1 MRSTGIF
8 CLLLCS
14 VLSLPNQSVVTAAER
29 PLMTHYSGSL
39 VRPGGDD
46 AEILRRFECLLI
58 HDADSAFFHVL
69 DDPRRGCPWPDS
81 FGDLQPSSQSVV
93 QPHLTYMYEDTNWF
107 LPLPP
112 LQLSLPSP
120 AAADAEWKLGNWSYR
135 LLELTESRQEGV
147 WSVEAKEPRG
157 RRQKLLVNQQSG
169 VLVEAEMD
177 VFMGRGDRF
186 QLTIRKT
193 STEPVP
199 AAQLENL
206 AAVRKDLLKLQSSLN
221 RRPDAL
227 LAELSERQIQDASA
241 ALENLGSKAEGTPLQ
256 RLVARISADTNQQQS
271 RVMAVA
277 DRAGAMVNS
286 VFPEFSLQLISG
298 GSLDS
303 KALAGQ
309 TVILHF
315 WEYRD
320 KPLSEPYGQT
330 GYLEFLSNQFRNQ
343 KLSVIG
349 VCCNPELDAPQT
361 VRQAQRSARKAAEFM
376 NLSYSI
382 GHDNGTLLQTVG
394 DPREN
399 RGQLPLWIVI
409 GPDGK
414 VLHYHAGFY
423 EIDTA
428 VGLKALHEVV
438 SGSLR

>member
-1 MRSTGIF
+1 MRSMGLF

-14 VLSLPNQSVVTAAER
+14 IFSLHKQAVVAAAER

-39 VRPGGDD
+39 VRPGGED

-58 HDADSAFFHVL
+58 HDAESSFFHVL
-69 DDPRRGCPWPDS
+69 DDPRQGCPWPDS
-81 FGDLQPSSQSVV
+81 FGDLQLSSQSVV
-93 QPHLTYMYEDTNWF
+93 QPHLTYMYEDTDWF

-120 AAADAEWKLGNWSYR
+120 AAEETEWKLGNWTYR
-135 LLELTESRQEGV
+135 LLEKTESRQERV
-147 WSVEAKEPRG
+147 WSIEAKEPRG
-157 RRQKLLVNQQSG
+157 RRQKLLVNQESG

-206 AAVRKDLLKLQSSLN
+206 TAVRQDLLKLQATLN

-227 LAELSERQIQDASA
+227 LAELSERQIQDTSV
-241 ALENLGSKAEGTPLQ
+241 ALESLAGKAEGTPLQ
-256 RLVARISADTNQQQS
+256 RLVSRISSDTSQQQS

-277 DRAGAMVNS
+277 NRAGAMVNS
-286 VFPEFSLQLISG
+286 VFPGFALQLISG
-298 GSLDS
+298 GNLES
-303 KALAGQ
+303 KDLAGQ

-320 KPLSEPYGQT
+320 KPLAEPYGQT

-349 VCCNPELDAPQT
+349 VCCNPELDNPQT
-361 VRQAQRSARKAAEFM
+361 LRQAQRSARKTAEFM
-376 NLSYSI
+376 NLSYVI
-382 GHDNGTLLQTVG
+382 GHDDGTLLKTVG

-399 RGQLPLWIVI
+399 RGQLPLWVVI

-438 SGSLR
+438 TSSLR